1 MVAVD
6 DIIAA
11 YLPIVKKLAWKYTGS
26 YGAEYE
32 DLVQEGMIAVWN
44 SVKRENEP
52 MQVYIQWRMRNWVTF
67 TQKQKAGQTDGSWR
81 DDDLL
86 S

>member
-1 MVAVD
+1 MATMSDMVAS
-6 DIIAA
+6 
-11 YLPIVKKLAWKYTGS
+11 YLPTVKRLAWKYTGS
-26 YGAEYE
+26 YGAEYD

-44 SVKRENEP
+44 SIRKDHEP
-52 MQVYIQWRMRNWVTF
+52 MGVYIQWRMKNWVSF
-67 TQKQKAGQTDGSWR
+67 VQKQKSGFTDGSWR